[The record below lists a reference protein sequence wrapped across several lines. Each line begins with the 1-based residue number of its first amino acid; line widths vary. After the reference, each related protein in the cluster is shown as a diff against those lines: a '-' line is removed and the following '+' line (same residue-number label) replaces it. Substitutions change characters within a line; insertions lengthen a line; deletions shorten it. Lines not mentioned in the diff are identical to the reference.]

1 MTKPIQ
7 NQSYFPS
14 FRLRSLASSLALAI
28 SMGTGGVA
36 WAQMGGGMGGMGPGM
51 GPAPGPQKE
60 KEEGPAE
67 AAPEEEGK
75 SPAQAEAEAGYAGQ
89 KRRKTKV
96 IELDG
101 YFRVRTNFL
110 HNFNLGQGYHST
122 GDASL
127 GTPPFPQPL
136 ECGINQGGCPAGEKN
151 LGDGNLRLRLEPT
164 INISDQV
171 RVVSQ
176 IDVLDNL
183 IMGSTPDSLMN
194 LNDPTAL
201 SRTNRAGADA
211 LSNTQETPDSTRNSY
226 MNSVRAKR
234 AWAEVDS
241 ELGSLR
247 FGRMPWHFGRGLYFN
262 SGNCMDCDGG
272 TTVDRIMAITQ
283 IYGHQLAVSWD
294 FGPQGY
300 TFGTTTLGRL
310 DSEGPPLDLSQNDDV
325 LQLTASLTRVDG
337 DRQFR
342 ERVANGE
349 LVLNYGLQF
358 VYRNQGKQIDQFGAG
373 TAERLSAQGAPTIT
387 DLINGWT
394 ASKTS
399 SATIVVPSAWFK
411 LGWKALTLEFEAT
424 AVAGR
429 YDQAGW
435 LRDAGP
441 GTTTP
446 STDPLKLFQLG
457 WVLASELR
465 LYHDSLFLGF
475 ETGGATGDDAEL
487 AYTQDGNGNLS
498 GTRVQSYLNQRWKLV
513 PQPVGDSW
521 STAFLFS
528 PQYHVDEIF
537 FRRIMGT
544 VTNAVYLKPSATYW
558 FDLGDPRSSEQRQLG
573 LNGSFIYSLA
583 PWKDGTPGNGLSYG
597 LEMDLSLMYRNTS
610 DNFYA
615 GLTWGVFWALDALN
629 RPGTGTADTWLSSE
643 GTSAAQILRA
653 FLGVRF

>member
-1 MTKPIQ
+1 MTKPTQ
-7 NQSYFPS
+7 NHSYFPS
-14 FRLRSLASSLALAI
+14 FRLRSLASCLALALT
-28 SMGTGGVA
+28 MGTGSVA
-36 WAQMGGGMGGMGPGM
+36 LAQMGGGMGGMGPGM

-75 SPAQAEAEAGYAGQ
+75 AATEAEAETGYAGH
-89 KRRKTKV
+89 KRRKTK
-96 IELDG
+96 IIDLDG

-110 HNFNLGQGYHST
+110 HNFSLGQGYYSAT
-122 GDASL
+122 DATQ
-127 GTPPFPQPL
+127 GTPPFPEPL
-136 ECGINQGGCPAGEKN
+136 ECGIHQNSCPVGEKN

-171 RVVSQ
+171 RVISQ
-176 IDVLDNL
+176 IDILDNL
-183 IMGSTPDSLMN
+183 IMGSTPDSMVNPL
-194 LNDPTAL
+194 DP
-201 SRTNRAGADA
+201 SVRTNQAASDA
-211 LSNTQETPDSTRNSY
+211 LSTTQLSPTNSI
-226 MNSVRAKR
+226 RAKR

-247 FGRMPWHFGRGLYFN
+247 FGRMPWHFGRGIFFN
-262 SGNCMDCDGG
+262 NGNCMDCDGG
-272 TTVDRIMAITQ
+272 TTVDRIMALTQ

-300 TFGTTTLGRL
+300 TFGSTTLGRN
-310 DSEGPPLDLSQNDDV
+310 DPEGVPLDLSQNDDV
-325 LQLTASLTRVDG
+325 LQLTASLTRMDG

-342 ERVANGE
+342 ERVANGD

-358 VYRNQGKQIDQFGAG
+358 VYRNQGKQLDKFDSK
-373 TAERLSAQGAPTIT
+373 TAVQTQGAPTMT
-387 DLINGWT
+387 DLINGWN
-394 ASKTS
+394 ASRTS
-399 SATIVVPSAWFK
+399 GATIVIPSVWFK
-411 LGWKALTLEFEAT
+411 LGWKTLTLEFEGT
-424 AVAGR
+424 AVAGK

-435 LRDAGP
+435 LRDNGAN
-441 GTTTP
+441 TP
-446 STDPLKLFQLG
+446 STEPLKLFQLG

-475 ETGGATGDDAEL
+475 ETGGSTGDNAEL
-487 AYTQDGNGNLS
+487 AYAQDQNGNLTS
-498 GTRVQSYLNQRWKLV
+498 TRVQSYLNQRWKFV
-513 PQPVGDSW
+513 PQPVGDNW

-544 VTNAVYLKPSATYW
+544 VTNAIYLKPSATYW
-558 FDLGDPRSSEQRQLG
+558 FDLGDPRAAEQRQLG

-583 PWKDGTPGNGLSYG
+583 PWKEGTPGNALSYG
-597 LEMDLSLMYRNTS
+597 LEMDVSLMYRNTS

-629 RPGTGTADTWLSSE
+629 RPVGAQNAGLWINAE
-643 GTSAAQILRA
+643 GTSAAQILRT